1 MNHQFDKAFVMN
13 ATARRL
19 ISCINFS
26 ISKTVRRIRHFEG
39 DPDKSIEILMTLSE
53 LNDLKQFAESILNEN
68 PYEAND
74 DVV

>member
-26 ISKTVRRIRHFEG
+26 ISKTVRRIRHFEN

-53 LNDLKQFAESILNEN
+53 LNDLKQLAEKILNEN
-68 PYEAND
+68 PYEEPE